1 MATCDKWPEVLK
13 SRGNQDQT
21 STLLNQHRDQTF
33 IAHNQHQNEESILI
47 DEDSSKDSS
56 KIQIDMSE
64 EEFFTITNSEIQNPQ
79 N

>member
-21 STLLNQHRDQTF
+21 STLLN
-33 IAHNQHQNEESILI
+33 HNQHQNEESILI